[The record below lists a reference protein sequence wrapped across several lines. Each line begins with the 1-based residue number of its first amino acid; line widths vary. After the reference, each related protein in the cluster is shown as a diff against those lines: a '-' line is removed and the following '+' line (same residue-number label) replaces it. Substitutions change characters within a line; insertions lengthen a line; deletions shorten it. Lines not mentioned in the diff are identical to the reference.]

1 MLPYCVMS
9 NSSSQLGSR
18 SLNDILGRYHNSR
31 VISHYSNSVQLKF
44 PIAFL
49 TQKFSFQ
56 HHEPGSGLPDPSG
69 GSLVCFS
76 TATSSSLGSSGQDW
90 LTCLW
95 ALSSSHFFLVCWGG
109 EKGKGER
116 IVVSY
121 LTGTVVIFSLLITT
135 TSQAMVLPWR
145 ACMHLL
151 VGSVGGLPSAQS
163 LEPDHVH
170 GPHSLLLLEAPDLAN
185 SPFCEV
191 LVRVCSSPVLFKDTH
206 LTMGTKYQKDKL
218 QY

>member
-56 HHEPGSGLPDPSG
+56 HHEPGSGLPYPSG
-69 GSLVCFS
+69 GGLAGFS
-76 TATSSSLGSSGQDW
+76 TATSSSLGSSGKDW

-95 ALSSSHFFLVCWGG
+95 ALSSSNCFLLCWGG

-121 LTGTVVIFSLLITT
+121 LTGAVVIFSLLITT
-135 TSQAMVLPWR
+135 TSPGCGSPMAG
-145 ACMHLL
+145 MHGL
-151 VGSVGGLPSAQS
+151 VGGLCW
-163 LEPDHVH
+163 
-170 GPHSLLLLEAPDLAN
+170 GP
-185 SPFCEV
+185 PFCKIS
-191 LVRVCSSPVLFKDTH
+191 RTWSCSWTP
-206 LTMGTKYQKDKL
+206 
-218 QY
+218 